1 MVRPA
6 DAADMDCITALT
18 AALALFACHVTRTH
32 LYERDWWVRK
42 SKIVGAKRTSMPST
56 AVRHK
61 PVHASLDLLSRSSVF
76 KLLCLIILLEA
87 VLCQETAQIMKDK
100 ASLLSFRE
108 GIVSDPHRALEDWNS
123 LGVHL
128 CNWSGIK
135 CNKAR
140 DRVVELDLSGKAL
153 GGTISPSLANLSSLH
168 ILDLSSNFFKG
179 RIPGELGTLSQLG
192 ELSLS
197 SNLLEGS
204 IAAELGFLRKLVYL
218 DLGSNRLTGEIPM
231 PLFCNHSSSSLQY
244 LDLSNNS
251 LSGEIPLPDEC
262 ELIHLRF
269 LLLWSNRL
277 VGLVPAAISNSSKL
291 KWLDL
296 ESNMLKGELPS
307 EIIRKMPQLQYLYLS
322 YNRFVSHD
330 GNTNLEPFFASL
342 VNASNFQE
350 LELAGNNLGGDLPPI
365 IGNLSTN
372 LVQLHLDTNR
382 IYGSIPPHISNL
394 VNLTLL
400 NLSSNLLNGTIP
412 PKLCQMTKLERV
424 FLSNNSL
431 SGEIPSAF
439 GDIPHL
445 GLLDLSK
452 NKLSGS
458 IPDSFSNLSQLRRL
472 FLYENQLTGT
482 IPPSLGKC
490 INLEILD
497 LSQNQI
503 SGVIPSEVAGL
514 RSLKLYLNLSSNH
527 LHGLLPMEL
536 SKMDMVLAVDL
547 SSNNLSGT
555 IPSQL
560 GSCIA
565 LEYLNLSVNS
575 LEGPLPDSIGKLPYL
590 QILDVSSNQL
600 NGQIPVSLQ
609 ESLTL
614 KKLNFSF
621 NNLSGNVS
629 NNGAFSLLTID
640 SFLGNAGLCGSIK
653 GMSNCRKKHTHHLAI
668 LPIILSLLI
677 TPIFCVFGYPLMHGS
692 KFQKHLA
699 VFNQEDSGDDEKEG
713 KKEHKCPKISYEQL
727 IEATGGF
734 SASSLIGSGGFGHV
748 YKGVLQDNSVI
759 AVKVLDLKTDGDNLG
774 TFKRECR
781 VLKRTRHRNLIRII
795 TACSRPDFKALVLP
809 LMSNGSLESHLYPSH
824 GLKDQLNLIQLV
836 SICSDVAE
844 GVAYLH
850 HHSPVRVV
858 HCDLKPS
865 NILLDEDMTA
875 LVTDFGIARLV
886 KGGDEKGPT
895 NDSASFSSADGLLC
909 GSIGYIA
916 PEYAMG
922 KTISTEGD
930 VFSYGVLLLEI
941 VTGRRPTDVLV
952 HEGSTLHE
960 WVKSQYPRRLDP
972 IVQQALDR
980 CAADLMPK
988 QYNKVW
994 RDVVLELI
1002 ELGLICTQYNPSM
1015 RPNMQDIAHEI
1026 GRLKDYIS
1034 SPASFLIDEIDLK
1047 VEAP

>member
-1 MVRPA
+1 MVRPT
-6 DAADMDCITALT
+6 AADMGCITALS
-18 AALALFACHVTRTH
+18 AALTLLTCHVTRTAF
-32 LYERDWWVRK
+32 L
-42 SKIVGAKRTSMPST
+42 
-56 AVRHK
+56 
-61 PVHASLDLLSRSSVF
+61 VHASLDLLSLFSVF
-76 KLLCLIILLEA
+76 NLLCLIILLEA
-87 VLCQETAQIMKDK
+87 VLSQENAQTMRDK

-108 GIVSDPHRALEDWNS
+108 GIVSDPHRTLEDWNS
-123 LGVHL
+123 WGVHV

-168 ILDLSSNFFKG
+168 ILDLSSNLFEG
-179 RIPGELGTLSQLG
+179 RIPSELGSLSLLEQ
-192 ELSLS
+192 LSLS
-197 SNLLEGS
+197 SNLLEGR
-204 IAAELGFLRKLVYL
+204 IAAELGFLRKIVYL
-218 DLGSNRLTGEIPM
+218 DLGSNRLSGEIPM

-244 LDLSNNS
+244 IDLSNNS
-251 LSGEIPLPDEC
+251 LSGEIPLKDGC
-262 ELIHLRF
+262 ELKQLRF

-277 VGLVPAAISNSSKL
+277 VGQVPAAMSNSSKL
-291 KWLDL
+291 KWIDL
-296 ESNMLKGELPS
+296 ESNMLSGELPS
-307 EIIRKMPQLQYLYLS
+307 EIIRKLPKLQYLYLS
-322 YNRFVSHD
+322 YNRFMSHD
-330 GNTNLEPFFASL
+330 GNTNLEPFFSSL

-372 LVQLHLDTNR
+372 LVQLHLDANR

-412 PKLCQMTKLERV
+412 PKLCRMTMLERV

-458 IPDSFSNLSQLRRL
+458 IPDSFANLFQLRRL
-472 FLYENQLTGT
+472 LLYENQLSGT

-497 LSQNQI
+497 LSHNQI

-565 LEYLNLSVNS
+565 LEYLNLSANS
-575 LEGPLPDSIGKLPYL
+575 LEGSLPDSIGKLPYL
-590 QILDVSSNQL
+590 QNLDVSSNQL
-600 NGQIPVSLQ
+600 NGEIPESLQ

-621 NNLSGNVS
+621 NNFSGNVS
-629 NNGAFSLLTID
+629 SNGAFSSLTID
-640 SFLGNAGLCGSIK
+640 SFLGNPGLCGSIK
-653 GMSNCRKKHTHHLAI
+653 GMSHCRKKRTHYLAI
-668 LPIILSLLI
+668 LSIILSLLI
-677 TPIFCVFGYPLMHGS
+677 TPIFCVFGYPLMHRS
-692 KFQKHLA
+692 KFQRHQA
-699 VFNQEDSGDDEKEG
+699 VFDQEELGDDEEEG
-713 KKEHKCPKISYEQL
+713 KKEHKYPRISYDQL

-734 SASSLIGSGGFGHV
+734 SPSSLIGSGRFGHV

-759 AVKVLDLKTDGDNLG
+759 AVKVLDLKTDEEILG
-774 TFKRECR
+774 SFKRECR

-809 LMSNGSLESHLYPSH
+809 LMSNGSLERHLYSNH
-824 GLKDQLNLIQLV
+824 GLSVRLNLIQLV

-844 GVAYLH
+844 GMSYLH

-886 KGGDEKGPT
+886 KGDDGNVPT

-916 PEYAMG
+916 PEYALG

-930 VFSYGVLLLEI
+930 VFSFGVLLLEI
-941 VTGRRPTDVLV
+941 VTGRRPTDVLA

-960 WVKSQYPRRLDP
+960 WVKRQYLHRLDP

-980 CAADLMPK
+980 CAADSMPK

-1002 ELGLICTQYNPSM
+1002 ELGLMCTQYTPSL
-1015 RPNMQDIAHEI
+1015 RPNMQDVAHEI

-1034 SPASFLIDEIDLK
+1034 NPSSFLIEEIDLK